1 MAEIRITREHGLGL
15 AEARRLA
22 LRWAEVAEQKL
33 AMECT
38 YEQGDEADLVSFQR
52 PGASGQLAVEP
63 GLFRLHAKLGILLG
77 VFRSRIEWE
86 IVRNL
91 DNLLAEQEPLQAFET
106 GLAEHEARRAAK
118 KKKG

>member
-1 MAEIRITREHGLGL
+1 MAEIRITREHGMGL
-15 AEARRLA
+15 EQARALA

-38 YEQGDEADLVSFQR
+38 YEQGAAADVVSFQR

-63 GLFRLHAKLGILLG
+63 GRFRLQARLGLLLG
-77 VFRSRIEWE
+77 MFRSRIESE
-86 IVRNL
+86 IVSNL
-91 DNLLAEQEPLQAFET
+91 DSLLAEEEPLQAFET

-118 KKKG
+118 KKK

>member
-15 AEARRLA
+15 EQARQLA

-38 YEQGDEADLVSFQR
+38 YEQGDAADVVSFER

-63 GLFRLHAKLGILLG
+63 GLFRLHAKLGLLLG
-77 VFRSRIEWE
+77 IFRGRIEAE
-86 IVRNL
+86 IVSNL
-91 DNLLAEQEPLQAFET
+91 DSLLAQEEPLQAFET
-106 GLAEHEARRAAK
+106 GLAEHEARKAAK
-118 KKKG
+118 KKA